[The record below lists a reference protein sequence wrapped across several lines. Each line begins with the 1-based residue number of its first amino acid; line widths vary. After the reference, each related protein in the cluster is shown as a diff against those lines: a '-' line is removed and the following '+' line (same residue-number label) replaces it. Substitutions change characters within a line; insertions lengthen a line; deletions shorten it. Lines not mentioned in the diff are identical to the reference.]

1 MIDITG
7 SKSIFNK
14 AEVEKIIIE
23 GNNVTIAFNE
33 GYDDGGTFVP
43 VGADH
48 LCCTMAD
55 ITTDEVIDNAK
66 VEAYVTAQTEA
77 NRSPEPVEEEEAEE

>member
-33 GYDDGGTFVP
+33 GYDDAGTFVP

-55 ITTDEVIDNAK
+55 ITSDGVIDNAK
-66 VEAYVTAQTEA
+66 IEAYVTAQTEA
-77 NRSPEPVEEEEAEE
+77 NRSPAPVEEEDAEE